1 MQSAPF
7 LFVGEPGNFSLL
19 SGGGQQAVQLSRRG
33 RHRQKGVGEHGDN
46 TRGGGGMELLT
57 VLAGISSCVTG
68 IGAALILLLRPVR
81 EALTGTK
88 HLREGQKCLL
98 RSNMLH
104 TYYKNREHSAIRQ
117 YEYENFLLEYRAY
130 KALRGNSFIDRI
142 YQEVKT
148 WDIVS

>member
-1 MQSAPF
+1 METIREEA
-7 LFVGEPGNFSLL
+7 
-19 SGGGQQAVQLSRRG
+19 AVWSS
-33 RHRQKGVGEHGDN
+33 
-46 TRGGGGMELLT
+46 LT

-88 HLREGQKCLL
+88 HLREGEMPVAG
-98 RSNMLH
+98 NMLH
-104 TYYKNREHSAIRQ
+104 TYYSNKERSAIRQ

>member
-1 MQSAPF
+1 
-7 LFVGEPGNFSLL
+7 
-19 SGGGQQAVQLSRRG
+19 
-33 RHRQKGVGEHGDN
+33 
-46 TRGGGGMELLT
+46 MELLT

-81 EALTGTK
+81 DFATLDADDAALTGTK

>member
-7 LFVGEPGNFSLL
+7 LFSGRGRKFFLL

-33 RHRQKGVGEHGDN
+33 GHRQKGALGHGDD

-57 VLAGISSCVTG
+57 ILAGISSCITG

-81 EALTGTK
+81 EAVTGTK

-104 TYYKNREHSAIRQ
+104 TYYRNKERSAIRQ

-142 YQEVKT
+142 YQEIKT

>member
-1 MQSAPF
+1 
-7 LFVGEPGNFSLL
+7 
-19 SGGGQQAVQLSRRG
+19 
-33 RHRQKGVGEHGDN
+33 
-46 TRGGGGMELLT
+46 MELLT

-81 EALTGTK
+81 EAPTGTK

-104 TYYKNREHSAIRQ
+104 TYYSNKERSAIRQ

>member
-1 MQSAPF
+1 
-7 LFVGEPGNFSLL
+7 
-19 SGGGQQAVQLSRRG
+19 
-33 RHRQKGVGEHGDN
+33 
-46 TRGGGGMELLT
+46 MELLT

-81 EALTGTK
+81 E
-88 HLREGQKCLL
+88 GQKCLL

-104 TYYKNREHSAIRQ
+104 TYYSNKERSAIRQ

>member
-1 MQSAPF
+1 MGWLHTLAS
-7 LFVGEPGNFSLL
+7 
-19 SGGGQQAVQLSRRG
+19 
-33 RHRQKGVGEHGDN
+33 
-46 TRGGGGMELLT
+46 
-57 VLAGISSCVTG
+57 LAGDLGCIL
-68 IGAALILLLRPVR
+68 ALLALAIRPLRERLLGDKS
-81 EALTGTK
+81 A
-88 HLREGQKCLL
+88 REGQKCLL

-104 TYYKNREHSAIRQ
+104 TYYRNKERSAIRQ

>member
-1 MQSAPF
+1 
-7 LFVGEPGNFSLL
+7 
-19 SGGGQQAVQLSRRG
+19 
-33 RHRQKGVGEHGDN
+33 
-46 TRGGGGMELLT
+46 MELLT

-104 TYYKNREHSAIRQ
+104 TYYSNKVRSAIRL

-130 KALRGNSFIDRI
+130 KALRGYSFIDSI

>member
-1 MQSAPF
+1 
-7 LFVGEPGNFSLL
+7 
-19 SGGGQQAVQLSRRG
+19 
-33 RHRQKGVGEHGDN
+33 
-46 TRGGGGMELLT
+46 MELLT

-81 EALTGTK
+81 EALMGTK

-104 TYYKNREHSAIRQ
+104 TYYRNKERSAIRQ